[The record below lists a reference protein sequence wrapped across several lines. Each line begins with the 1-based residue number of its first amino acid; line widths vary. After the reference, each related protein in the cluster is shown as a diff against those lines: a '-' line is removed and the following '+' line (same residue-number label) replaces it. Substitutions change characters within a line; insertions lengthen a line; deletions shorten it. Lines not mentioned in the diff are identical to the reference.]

1 MTDLQQLKSSFN
13 VKEYLEDINVDY
25 RTEGDNVSNGWCNI
39 EECPFCGD
47 EAYHLG
53 IHYESGNNFHCWKCG
68 DWGDAISLIQALES
82 ISFSVAKLRLEQYQ
96 SGVYLEAKE
105 RERRSYTQILPTGFE
120 KIEFGQEPQV
130 VIDYFT
136 RRRFDLSLCQK
147 YGLGFCRRGEYQL
160 RMIVPIYLDR
170 ELMSFQ
176 AMDVTGK
183 ARVPYIDCPEDRALV
198 PNKQLLYGIDTVPG
212 DQVLIV
218 EGVTDK
224 WRIGDSAV
232 AMFTK
237 NWTRAQILLLYDRA
251 RGKRVKVLLDMDALR
266 DAEGLAKELTAMFRD
281 VTFVEYGED
290 DPKDPAL
297 FSDEQIKNILF

>member
-1 MTDLQQLKSSFN
+1 
-13 VKEYLEDINVDY
+13 
-25 RTEGDNVSNGWCNI
+25 
-39 EECPFCGD
+39 
-47 EAYHLG
+47 
-53 IHYESGNNFHCWKCG
+53 
-68 DWGDAISLIQALES
+68 
-82 ISFSVAKLRLEQYQ
+82 
-96 SGVYLEAKE
+96 
-105 RERRSYTQILPTGFE
+105 
-120 KIEFGQEPQV
+120 
-130 VIDYFT
+130 
-136 RRRFDLSLCQK
+136 
-147 YGLGFCRRGEYQL
+147 
-160 RMIVPIYLDR
+160 MIVPIYLDR

-297 FSDEQIKNILF
+297 FSDEQINEILES